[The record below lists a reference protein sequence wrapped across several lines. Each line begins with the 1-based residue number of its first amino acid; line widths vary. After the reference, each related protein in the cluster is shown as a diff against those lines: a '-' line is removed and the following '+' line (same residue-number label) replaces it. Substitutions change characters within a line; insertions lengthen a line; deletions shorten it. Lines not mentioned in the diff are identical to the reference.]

1 MAGIGLGIAAC
12 GFCLGVGISRLG
24 LGISRSGEHIATGIE
39 NGLKGHGS
47 QTIAQVHGYFGA
59 HEVMNER
66 LQKLLDSSEALAK
79 ALREQHACPECGKKT

>member
-24 LGISRSGEHIATGIE
+24 LGISRSGEHIATGLGAGIE

-66 LQKLLDSSEALAK
+66 LQKLLPRVRGENVGTRLKHFQDV
-79 ALREQHACPECGKKT
+79 